1 MPRLELEHLD
11 IQRKENHPAAE
22 RAIEDIDLPLFVNSF
37 MRPYRPEDSLEFM
50 THELINF
57 KPPKERKAYRQ
68 AVGELLKSPSTREAV
83 DAFIVSSYASVDASK
98 KRLELLGI
106 WEPEQ
111 YINISSRQDIK
122 KLIAIDYLIL
132 TALADSTK
140 AVDSIYTP
148 CQSPVFDKLREHR
161 KTIVNN
167 KDYQTA
173 TGILESMDHFGQGT
187 LRVKHDYFKTVYGV
201 EHIQY
206 SKREQWKE
214 LVRWALRTLDVKG
227 PLSLFW
233 FTSNYPEEG
242 EKKFAEAFDLLTK
255 RNLSIAEEFLTF
267 RRKADFFLGATRYV
281 DALKSHNLPIL
292 FPTMQESLDVH
303 FDIKGLH
310 NPCLLTQNEGIL
322 SHRGMVPNDAV
333 SLPDSNITII
343 TGPNNTGKSVY
354 VKAVGLA
361 LTLAH
366 NGFPIPATTAR
377 IRQLDGIVTHRTH
390 PEDIEQGEGGFADEL
405 RRLKEGLMSSSKRT
419 FFLIDEPIK
428 GTSPQDANE
437 ISLRLISALKALGA
451 PTYIT
456 THLHEVANA
465 VDKWEGVKNMQT
477 EFRIEEDKII
487 PSYKIVLGMAQV
499 SHGVL
504 LADELGFSE
513 QALRDIIE
521 KKT

>member
-1 MPRLELEHLD
+1 MPRLELEHPD
-11 IQRKENHPAAE
+11 IQKEENHPAAE
-22 RAIEDIDLPLFVNSF
+22 RAIEDIDLPLFVDSF
-37 MRPYRPEDSLEFM
+37 MRPYRPEDSLEFI

-68 AVGELLKSPSTREAV
+68 AIGELLENPSARQAV
-83 DAFIVSSYASVDASK
+83 NTFIVSAYECVDASE
-98 KRLELLGI
+98 KRLELLGNY
-106 WEPEQ
+106 EPEL
-111 YINISSRQDIK
+111 YINLSSRQEIK
-122 KLIAIDYLIL
+122 KLIRVDYLIL
-132 TALADSTK
+132 ATLK
-140 AVDSIYTP
+140 ENINGVNSIP

-161 KTIVNN
+161 KAIVNN

-173 TGILESMDHFGQGT
+173 IGLLDSMDNFGQGT
-187 LRVKHDYFKTVYGV
+187 SRVKYDYFETVYGV

-242 EKKFAEAFDLLTK
+242 ERKFAEAFDLLTK

-281 DALKSHNLPIL
+281 DVLKSHNLPVL
-292 FPTMQESLDVH
+292 FPTMQENLDVH
-303 FDIKGLH
+303 FDINGLY

-322 SHRGMVPNDAV
+322 SRRGMVPNDAV

-390 PEDIEQGEGGFADEL
+390 PEDIERGEGGFADEL

-437 ISLRLISALKALGA
+437 ISLRLISILKALGA

-456 THLHEVANA
+456 THLHEVASA
-465 VDKWEGVKNMQT
+465 VDKLEGIQNMQT
-477 EFRIEEDKII
+477 EFRIEKDKII
-487 PSYKIVLGMAQV
+487 PSYKIVPGMAQT
-499 SHGVL
+499 SHGVI
-504 LADELGFSE
+504 LAKELGFSE

-521 KKT
+521 EKT

>member
-1 MPRLELEHLD
+1 MPRPELEHAD
-11 IQRKENHPAAE
+11 IQSKENHPAAE

-37 MRPYRPEDSLEFM
+37 MQPERPEDSLEFM

-57 KPPKERKAYRQ
+57 KPPKECEAYRQ
-68 AVGELLKSPSTREAV
+68 VIGELLENKSDRA
-83 DAFIVSSYASVDASK
+83 ALGYFIISSYATVDASK
-98 KRLELLGI
+98 ERLELLENR
-106 WEPEQ
+106 EPKR
-111 YINISSRQDIK
+111 YIAFSSRQNIK
-122 KLIAIDYLIL
+122 KLIAVDQFIL
-132 TALADSTK
+132 TNLADSVK
-140 AVDSIYTP
+140 GAGYIQS
-148 CQSPVFDKLREHR
+148 QSPVFDKLREHR
-161 KTIVNN
+161 NTIVSN

-173 TGILESMDHFGQGT
+173 TGILESMDHFGQGII
-187 LRVKHDYFKTVYGV
+187 RVKHDYFNTVYGV
-201 EHIQY
+201 ENIQY
-206 SKREQWKE
+206 SKNERWKE
-214 LVRWALRTLDVKG
+214 LVRWALRTLEVKSQF
-227 PLSLFW
+227 LM
-233 FTSNYPEEG
+233 FTSEYPEEG
-242 EKKFAEAFDLLTK
+242 EKKFAEAFDLLTE
-255 RNLSIAEEFLTF
+255 RILSIAEEFLTF

-281 DALKSHNLPIL
+281 DILKSHNLPVL
-292 FPTMQESLDVH
+292 FPTMQENLDVH
-303 FDIKGLH
+303 FGINSLY

-333 SLPDSNITII
+333 SLPDSNVTII

-366 NGFPIPATTAR
+366 NGFPIPATAAR

-456 THLHEVANA
+456 THLHEVANL

-487 PSYKIVLGMAQV
+487 PSYKIVPGMAQV

>member
-1 MPRLELEHLD
+1 MSRIEKVEVKHSDLS
-11 IQRKENHPAAE
+11 RKENHPAAE

-57 KPPKERKAYRQ
+57 KSPKEGKAYRQ
-68 AVGELLKSPSTREAV
+68 AVDELLENPSARKTV
-83 DAFIVSSYASVDASK
+83 DSFIVSSYASVDASK
-98 KRLELLGI
+98 KRLKLLGNY
-106 WEPEQ
+106 EPEL
-111 YINISSRQDIK
+111 YISLSSRSEIK
-122 KLIAIDYLIL
+122 KLIAVDYLIL
-132 TALADSTK
+132 TALENSAK
-140 AVDSIYTP
+140 AVDSIP
-148 CQSPVFDKLREHR
+148 CQSPVFDEFRER
-161 KTIVNN
+161 RNIIVSN

-173 TGILESMDHFGQGT
+173 IGILESMDHFGQGII
-187 LRVKHDYFKTVYGV
+187 RVKYDYFDTVYGV
-201 EHIQY
+201 ENIQY
-206 SKREQWKE
+206 SKNEQWKE
-214 LVRWALRTLDVKG
+214 LVRWALRILEVK
-227 PLSLFW
+227 SQSRM
-233 FTSNYPEEG
+233 FTSKYPEEG
-242 EKKFAEAFDLLTK
+242 EKKFAEAFDLLTE

-281 DALKSHNLPIL
+281 DVLKSHNLPVL
-292 FPTMQESLDVH
+292 FPTMQENLDLH
-303 FDIKGLH
+303 FDINGLY
-310 NPCLLTQNEGIL
+310 NPCLLTQNDVIL
-322 SHRGMVPNDAV
+322 SRRGMVSNDAT
-333 SLPDSNITII
+333 SFPDSSITII

-390 PEDIEQGEGGFADEL
+390 PEDIEQGEGGFANEL

-428 GTSPQDANE
+428 GTSPQDANK

-451 PTYIT
+451 PSYIT

-465 VDKWEGVKNMQT
+465 ADQWEGIQNMQT
-477 EFRIEEDKII
+477 EFRIEKNKII
-487 PSYKIVLGMAQV
+487 PSYKIVPGIAQT

-513 QALRDIIE
+513 QALKDIIE
-521 KKT
+521 EKT

>member
-1 MPRLELEHLD
+1 MSRLELEHLD

-37 MRPYRPEDSLEFM
+37 MRPYRPGDSLGFM

-68 AVGELLKSPSTREAV
+68 AVGELLKSPSAREAI

-98 KRLELLGI
+98 KRLELLGYLK
-106 WEPEQ
+106 PEQ
-111 YINISSRQDIK
+111 YIARSSRYELK
-122 KLIAIDYLIL
+122 KLISVDYLIL
-132 TALADSTK
+132 TALDDSVKAADS
-140 AVDSIYTP
+140 IP
-148 CQSPVFDKLREHR
+148 CQSPVFDELRER
-161 KTIVNN
+161 RNKVVTN

-173 TGILESMDHFGQGT
+173 LGLLYSMNNYGKGM
-187 LRVKHDYFKTVYGV
+187 LRVKYDYFKTVYGV
-201 EHIQY
+201 EHILY
-206 SKREQWKE
+206 SKRDQWSE
-214 LVRWALRTLDVKG
+214 LVQWAFRKLDVNVFSFLLG
-227 PLSLFW
+227 NVFRD
-233 FTSNYPEEG
+233 YPEER
-242 EKKFAEAFDLLTK
+242 ERKFAEAFDLLTEH
-255 RNLSIAEEFLTF
+255 NLSIAEEFLTF

-281 DALKSHNLPIL
+281 DVLKSHNLPVL
-292 FPTMQESLDVH
+292 FPTMQENLDVH
-303 FDIKGLH
+303 FDINGLY

-322 SHRGMVPNDAV
+322 SRRGMVPNDAV

-390 PEDIEQGEGGFADEL
+390 PEDIERGEGGFADEL
-405 RRLKEGLMSSSKRT
+405 RRLKEGLISSSKRT

-437 ISLRLISALKALGA
+437 ISLQLISALKALGA

-456 THLHEVANA
+456 THLHEVANV
-465 VDKWEGVKNMQT
+465 VDKWEGVQNMQT
-477 EFRIEEDKII
+477 EFRIKNNRIV
-487 PSYKIVLGMAQV
+487 PSYKIVPGIAQT

-521 KKT
+521 EKT